1 MCFSASSVNSTSAME
16 SGVVAYCRSH
26 RADLS
31 QQSAFAAH
39 VGSCQYNE
47 AGSLVSQL
55 NIVGHKGAPGGYPNP
70 CCRVTEC
77 LSPEDLHAA

>member
-1 MCFSASSVNSTSAME
+1 MAC
-16 SGVVAYCRSH
+16 CRLD

-55 NIVGHKGAPGGYPNP
+55 DIIGHKGAPGRYPNP
-70 CCRVTEC
+70 CCRVTQR
-77 LSPEDLHAA
+77 LG